1 MTTPPG
7 WYPDERQAGTGRN
20 IERWWDGTSWTEY
33 TRSAEPQPAGQPQ
46 AGGQALPGGQPQPGF
61 GAPAPFGGPAA
72 TGYPPYQPPPAKNR
86 LPLVLALGA
95 AGVIVVAGVVVALVV
110 TGDDGNST
118 GGQHATRPSAAAK
131 PSAPGR
137 DGQGG
142 AAGGDAG
149 GGQESGGQDGGQNG
163 DPGDPPGVAV
173 DHSAGISLPIPDGWQ
188 RQDTQ
193 NTGNAYIAT
202 HPYTCDT
209 TPSKSCVSAG
219 VYTSPG
225 TGSSAKDAAEKDI
238 AANAH
243 ASYGALKGHKQT
255 GAGKVTVAGQPGYM
269 IRWKLDVAQGADG
282 TVESVAFKSPV
293 TGKMTIVR
301 FGIDNTP
308 QAPKLTIIS
317 TILKGIRAYGPTN
330 GV

>member
-20 IERWWDGTSWTEY
+20 IERWWDGSSWTEY
-33 TRSAEPQPAGQPQ
+33 TRTAEPQPA
-46 AGGQALPGGQPQPGF
+46 AQPQPQQGF
-61 GAPAPFGGPAA
+61 GAPGPHMAPPAA
-72 TGYPPYQPPPAKNR
+72 GYPPYQPPPTANR
-86 LPLVLALGA
+86 RPLLIALGA
-95 AGVIVVAGVVVALVV
+95 AGVVVVAGVIVALVL
-110 TGDDGNST
+110 TGGDGNGD
-118 GGQHATRPSAAAK
+118 GGHTRPTAVAK
-131 PSAPGR
+131 PSTPGA
-137 DGQGG
+137 GQDGG
-142 AAGGDAG
+142 AN
-149 GGQESGGQDGGQNG
+149 GGQDGGQDG
-163 DPGDPPGVAV
+163 GGQEGGPTAGPSDPPGTAV

-188 RQDTQ
+188 KQDTQ

-225 TGSSAKDAAEKDI
+225 TGGSAKAAAEQDI
-238 AANAH
+238 SANAH
-243 ASYGALKGHKQT
+243 ASYGALKSHRQT
-255 GAGKVTVAGQPGYM
+255 AAGKVTVAGQPGWM
-269 IRWKLDVAQGADG
+269 VRWKLDVAQGADG

-293 TGKMTIVR
+293 TGHMTIVR
-301 FGIDNTP
+301 FGIDDTP
-308 QAPKLTIIS
+308 EAPKLSVID